1 MQFQNPDNAQIRTHS
16 GNLGSATG
24 DERLPKPPIVVCVL
38 VVPEGTELT
47 LNALRDA
54 LSRDL
59 FREGASTPA
68 GVQNS
73 RQSIDTW
80 LTHSAAAEYLG
91 ISQSTLYRYAEHRTI
106 ESRKLCGRLQ
116 YRLASL
122 DRFKD
127 QHIRRALR
135 SPTDRAILST
145 APTSGK

>member
-59 FREGASTPA
+59 FREGASIPA

-73 RQSIDTW
+73 HQATDNW
-80 LTHSAAAEYLG
+80 LTHPAAAEYLG

-116 YRLASL
+116 YRLSSL